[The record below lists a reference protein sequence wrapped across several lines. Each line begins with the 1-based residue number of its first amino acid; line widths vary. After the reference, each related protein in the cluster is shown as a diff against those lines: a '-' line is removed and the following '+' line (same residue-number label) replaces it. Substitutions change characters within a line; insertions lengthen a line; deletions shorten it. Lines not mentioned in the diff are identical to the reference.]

1 MTYLLD
7 DDRTELAATVRRF
20 ASDAFSEAQVRA
32 DIESVPGYREGV
44 WRVLTEQLGAVA
56 LIVPESAGGF
66 GFGPVEQSLVLME
79 LGARLATVP
88 YFSTAVLAAQAL
100 LHVKDRA
107 AATALLQELCA
118 GAVATVAANGL
129 LDGEPAGA
137 AGVTASRRGAGWVL
151 DGQVG
156 QVLDGAAAQLVLVVA
171 LVGDQ
176 PALFACRPGDA
187 LSVQPLRVLD
197 TTRRQA
203 SMRFAAC
210 PAEMIDEPGHAGAVI
225 SAVLTRAIA
234 ALAAEQL
241 GGSDQL
247 LRMCVDYA
255 KIREQFGRPIGS
267 FQAVK
272 HKIAN
277 MLIDIEGA
285 RVTAQAAA
293 AAFDGSA
300 DVTQL
305 ASLAK
310 AVASDTYMDTA
321 REAIQVHG
329 GIGFTWEC
337 GAQLHFKRAQTSRAL
352 FGLPAVHRR
361 LVLHGVLTELNLR

>member
-7 DDRTELAATVRRF
+7 DDRAELAATVRRF
-20 ASDAFSEAQVRA
+20 TSDAFSEARVRA
-32 DIESVPGYREGV
+32 DTESEPGYRESV

-56 LIVPESAGGF
+56 LIIPESAGGF

-79 LGARLATVP
+79 LGACLATVP

-100 LHVKDRA
+100 LHVSDQA
-107 AATALLQELCA
+107 AAAPLLAELSA
-118 GAVATVAANGL
+118 GTVATVAANGL
-129 LDGEPAGA
+129 LDGDPARQ
-137 AGVTASRRGAGWVL
+137 AGVTASRRDGRWVL
-151 DGQVG
+151 DGRVS
-156 QVLDGAAAQLVLVVA
+156 QVLDGAAARLVLVA
-171 LVGDQ
+171 AQVGDQ
-176 PALFACRPGDA
+176 TALFAGRPGAA
-187 LSVQPLRVLD
+187 LEVQPLRVLD

-203 SMRFAAC
+203 ALRFAAC
-210 PAEMIDEPGHAGAVI
+210 PAEIIDEPGHAGAVI
-225 SAVLTRAIA
+225 AAVLTRAVA
-234 ALAAEQL
+234 GLAAEQL
-241 GGSDQL
+241 GGSDRL

-285 RVTAQAAA
+285 RVTVQAAA
-293 AAFDGSA
+293 AAFDRPG
-300 DVTQL
+300 DVTRL

-337 GAQLHFKRAQTSRAL
+337 GAQLHFKRAQTARAL

-361 LVLHGVLTELNLR
+361 AVLNGALAELNLR